1 MGLCAAT
8 ELPVT
13 RPRLARRSPA
23 ATFNWNPFWSVL
35 NAAAAVPTRMD
46 VNESWRTRLAVQS
59 LTTVSFALP
68 TAVLRDATKRDD
80 NTAELILNIVIVTA
94 MLLLLL

>member
-1 MGLCAAT
+1 MYIGLCAAT

-35 NAAAAVPTRMD
+35 NAAVPTRMD
-46 VNESWRTRLAVQS
+46 VNESWRTRLVVQS
-59 LTTVSFALP
+59 LTTVCVALP
-68 TAVLRDATKRDD
+68 TAVLRDVTERDD
-80 NTAELILNIVIVTA
+80 NTAELIVNIIIITAIIV
-94 MLLLLL
+94 LL